1 MIDDEKSKCD
11 NNNTNNNNDHGYIKV
26 EQNCLIQKWM

>member
-26 EQNCLIQKWM
+26 EQNCLIQK